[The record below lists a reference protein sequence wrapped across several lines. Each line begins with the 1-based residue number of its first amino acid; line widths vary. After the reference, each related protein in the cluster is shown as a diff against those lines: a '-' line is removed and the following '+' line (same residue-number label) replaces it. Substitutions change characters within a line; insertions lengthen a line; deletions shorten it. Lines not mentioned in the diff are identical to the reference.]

1 MFGHLLAACCKLR
14 ECDDVPGE
22 LSLRETDLTPILSL
36 WAMYD
41 DSSFS
46 GQEKGK
52 LKQAS

>member
-1 MFGHLLAACCKLR
+1 MFGHLLAACCKFR
-14 ECDDVPGE
+14 QCDVPGE
-22 LSLRETDLTPILSL
+22 LSLREADLIPVLSL

>member
-1 MFGHLLAACCKLR
+1 MFGHLLAACCKFRQL
-14 ECDDVPGE
+14 DVPGE
-22 LSLRETDLTPILSL
+22 LSLRETDLIPGLSL

-41 DSSFS
+41 DSPFS